1 MLRPK
6 PGWELMPVAEQPGL
20 TELLQPVRG
29 RLLSAMLLQVL
40 AALVGLL
47 PLIAVAELAPLLLAG
62 ELDVDRAGFW
72 LLAGGGALLLR
83 LLGLAAGLQ
92 ITHLADSDLQR
103 HLRQRIA
110 AHLARVPLAWLDG
123 QRQTAERVLL
133 EDVGAL
139 HQLVAHLPNNLVAA
153 LVVPLASLIYL
164 LTVSLPMTLV
174 VLAPPLVALWRLRVM
189 RTPAYHAERQRL
201 GAAMGALSTATLNF
215 VQSIAMVKSFGR
227 VERVQDDFFKAVE
240 DFGRFFSQWVERWA
254 GLGASVEVLLSPLL
268 VLALVLVGGVALIA
282 GGGLQPAQLLA
293 FALLGP
299 ALAAPVAALGH
310 GADSLVQGR
319 AAAQRISAVLSTPVL
334 AQPAFS
340 REPEGALVTFDAVD
354 FSYPDG
360 TQVLRG
366 IDLRLQPGTLT
377 ALVGDSGAGKS
388 TLATLL
394 ARFADV
400 SAGAIRIGGVDL
412 RDMDSATLYRQVAFV
427 FQEVRVLRAS
437 VLDNLRLGRPEA
449 SLAEVE
455 EAARAAQIH
464 ERICALP
471 EGYDTLLGTGV
482 QLSGGEV
489 QRLGIARAML
499 SQAPILVLDEATAAS
514 DPQSEAAIQ
523 QALSRLAA
531 GRTVLVIAH
540 RLSSIQDADQIAVLQ
555 GGQLRECGRHQALL
569 DQQGVYAGLWAAE
582 QFGAAPLT
590 RALS

>member
-1 MLRPK
+1 MA
-6 PGWELMPVAEQPGL
+6 PVAERQGL
-20 TELLQPVRG
+20 SDLLYPVRG
-29 RLLSAMLLQVL
+29 RLLAAMLLQAL
-40 AALVGLL
+40 AALMGLL
-47 PLIAVAELAPLLLAG
+47 PFIAVAELAPLLLDGA
-62 ELDVDRAGFW
+62 LDSSRAQFW
-72 LLAGGGALLLR
+72 LLAGAGALLLR
-83 LLGLAAGLQ
+83 LLGLAAALQ

-103 HLRQRIA
+103 QLRQRIA
-110 AHLARVPLAWLDG
+110 AHLARVPLAWFG
-123 QRQTAERVLL
+123 RQRETAERVLL
-133 EDVGAL
+133 DDVGAL
-139 HQLVAHLPNNLVAA
+139 HQWVAHLPNNLVAA
-153 LVVPLASLIYL
+153 LVVPLASLVYL
-164 LTVSLPMTLV
+164 LTVSGPMTLV
-174 VLAPPLVALWRLRVM
+174 VLVPPLVALWRLRVM
-189 RTPAYHAERQRL
+189 RTAAYRAERQRL
-201 GAAMGALSTATLNF
+201 GGALAGLSTATLNF

-227 VERVQDDFFKAVE
+227 VERVQNDFFSAVQ
-240 DFGRFFSQWVERWA
+240 DFGRFFSRWVERWA

-268 VLALVLVGGVALIA
+268 VLALVLVAGVPLIA
-282 GGGLQPAQLLA
+282 WGGLQPAQLLP

-310 GADSLVQGR
+310 GADALVQGR
-319 AAAQRISAVLSTPVL
+319 AAAQRISQVLGTEVL
-334 AQPAFS
+334 AQPAFA
-340 REPEGALVTFDAVD
+340 RQPEGHQVTFDAVD

-366 IDLRLQPGTLT
+366 IDLQLQPGTLT

-400 SAGAIRIGGVDL
+400 SGGAIRIGGVDL

-427 FQEVRVLRAS
+427 FQEVRLLRTS

-464 ERICALP
+464 ERISALP
-471 EGYDTLLGTGV
+471 EGYHSVLGAGV

-514 DPQSEAAIQ
+514 DPHSEAAIQ

-555 GGQLRECGRHQALL
+555 GGQLLECGAHSALL
-569 DQQGVYAGLWAAE
+569 AQQGVYAGLWAAE
-582 QFGAAPLT
+582 QFSAAPLT
-590 RALS
+590 RAEA

>member
-1 MLRPK
+1 MAVV
-6 PGWELMPVAEQPGL
+6 EHPGL
-20 TELLQPVRG
+20 TALLRPVRG
-29 RLLSAMLLQVL
+29 RLLAAMLLQVL

-62 ELDVDRAGFW
+62 QMDLERAGFW
-72 LLAGGGALLLR
+72 LLAGAGALLLR

-110 AHLARVPLAWLDG
+110 AHLARVPLAWLEG
-123 QRQTAERVLL
+123 QRHTAERVLL

-174 VLAPPLVALWRLRVM
+174 VLAPPLIALWRLRVM
-189 RTPAYHAERQRL
+189 GTPAYRAERQRL
-201 GAAMGALSTATLNF
+201 GGAMGALSTATLNF

-227 VERVQDDFFKAVE
+227 VQRVQDEFFKAVE
-240 DFGRFFSQWVERWA
+240 DFAAFFSSWVERWA

-268 VLALVLVGGVALIA
+268 VLALVLLAGVPLVAVGV
-282 GGGLQPAQLLA
+282 LQPLQLLP

-319 AAAQRISAVLSTPVL
+319 AAAQRISALLGTPLL
-334 AQPAFS
+334 AQPVCS
-340 REPEGALVTFDAVD
+340 REPDGAVVNFESVD

-360 TQVLRG
+360 SQVLHG
-366 IDLRLQPGTLT
+366 IDLCLQPGTLT

-412 RDMDSATLYRQVAFV
+412 REMDSATLYRQVAFV
-427 FQEVRVLRAS
+427 FQEVRLLRAS
-437 VLDNLRLGRPEA
+437 VLDNLRLSRPGA

-455 EAARAAQIH
+455 AAARAAQIH
-464 ERICALP
+464 DRICALP
-471 EGYDTLLGTGV
+471 QGYHSQLEEGLA
-482 QLSGGEV
+482 LSGGEI

-499 SQAPILVLDEATAAS
+499 SRAPILVLDEATAAS

-523 QALSRLAA
+523 QALSRLAQ
-531 GRTVLVIAH
+531 GRTVLVVAH
-540 RLSSIQDADQIAVLQ
+540 RLSSIQDAEQIAVLQ
-555 GGQLRECGRHQALL
+555 GGRLVECGQHQALL
-569 DQQGVYAGLWAAE
+569 ERQGVYAGLWAAE
-582 QFGAAPLT
+582 QLDAA
-590 RALS
+590 ALNGSRP

>member
-1 MLRPK
+1 MA
-6 PGWELMPVAEQPGL
+6 PVAERQGL
-20 TELLQPVRG
+20 CDLLHPVRG
-29 RLLSAMLLQVL
+29 RLLAAMLLQAL

-47 PLIAVAELAPLLLAG
+47 PFIAVAELAPLLLAG
-62 ELDVDRAGFW
+62 ELDAQRAQFW
-72 LLAGGGALLLR
+72 LLAGAAALLLR
-83 LLGLAAGLQ
+83 LLGLAAALQ

-103 HLRQRIA
+103 QLRQRIA
-110 AHLARVPLAWLDG
+110 AHLARVPLAWFG
-123 QRQTAERVLL
+123 QQRETAERALL
-133 EDVGAL
+133 DDVGAL

-153 LVVPLASLIYL
+153 LVVPLASLVYL

-174 VLAPPLVALWRLRVM
+174 VLLPPLLALWRLRVM
-189 RTPAYHAERQRL
+189 RTPAYQAERQRL
-201 GAAMGALSTATLNF
+201 GAALGDLSTATLNF

-227 VERVQDDFFKAVE
+227 AERVQADFVSAVQG
-240 DFGRFFSQWVERWA
+240 FGRFFSQWVERWA

-268 VLALVLVGGVALIA
+268 VLALVLVAGVALTAA
-282 GGGLQPAQLLA
+282 GWLHPVQLLP

-319 AAAQRISAVLSTPVL
+319 AAAQRISTVLSTPVQ

-340 REPEGALVTFDAVD
+340 REPEGHQVIFDEVA

-360 TQVLRG
+360 TQVLHG
-366 IDLRLQPGTLT
+366 IDLCLQPGTLT

-427 FQEVRVLRAS
+427 FQDVRLLRSS

-449 SLAEVE
+449 TLAEVE

-464 ERICALP
+464 SRITALP
-471 EGYDTLLGTGV
+471 QGYHTQLGSGV

-499 SQAPILVLDEATAAS
+499 GQAPILVLDEATAAS

-555 GGQLRECGRHQALL
+555 AGQLVECGRHPALL
-569 DQQGVYAGLWAAE
+569 EQQGVYAGLWAAQQFCAVETAGE
-582 QFGAAPLT
+582 QA
-590 RALS
+590 

>member
-1 MLRPK
+1 ML
-6 PGWELMPVAEQPGL
+6 PVAERQGL
-20 TELLQPVRG
+20 SSLLHPVRG
-29 RLLSAMLLQVL
+29 RLLAAMLLQAL

-47 PLIAVAELAPLLLAG
+47 PFIAVAELAPLLLAG
-62 ELDVDRAGFW
+62 ELDSRGARFW
-72 LLAGGGALLLR
+72 LLAGAAALLLR
-83 LLGLAAGLQ
+83 LLGLAAALQ

-103 HLRQRIA
+103 QLRQRIA
-110 AHLARVPLAWLDG
+110 EHLARVPLAWFG
-123 QRQTAERVLL
+123 QQRETAERVLL
-133 EDVGAL
+133 DDVAAL

-153 LVVPLASLIYL
+153 LVVPLASLVYL
-164 LTVSLPMTLV
+164 LTVNVPMTLV
-174 VLAPPLVALWRLRVM
+174 VLVPPLVALWRLRVM
-189 RTPAYHAERQRL
+189 RTAAYRGERQRL
-201 GAAMGALSTATLNF
+201 GAALGELSTATLNF

-227 VERVQDDFFKAVE
+227 VERVQNDFFGAVQG
-240 DFGRFFSQWVERWA
+240 FGRFFSQWVERWA
-254 GLGASVEVLLSPLL
+254 GLGSSVEVLLSPLL
-268 VLALVLVGGVALIA
+268 VLALVLVAGVPLLAW
-282 GGGLQPAQLLA
+282 GGLQPAHLLP

-319 AAAQRISAVLSTPVL
+319 MAAQRIRQVLDTELL
-334 AQPAFS
+334 AQPSFS
-340 REPEGALVTFDAVD
+340 RQPEGHQVTFDAVD

-366 IDLRLQPGTLT
+366 IDLQLQPGTLT

-400 SAGAIRIGGVDL
+400 SGGAIRIGGVDL

-427 FQEVRVLRAS
+427 FQEVRLLRSS

-464 ERICALP
+464 ERISALP
-471 EGYDTLLGTGV
+471 EGYHSLLGAGL

-514 DPQSEAAIQ
+514 DPHSEAAIQ

-540 RLSSIQDADQIAVLQ
+540 RLSSIQDAEQIAVLQ
-555 GGQLRECGRHQALL
+555 GGQLVECGRHQALL
-569 DQQGVYAGLWAAE
+569 AQKGVYAGLWAAE
-582 QFGAAPLT
+582 QFSATGLT
-590 RALS
+590 RADS

>member
-1 MLRPK
+1 MA
-6 PGWELMPVAEQPGL
+6 VAEPAGL
-20 TELLQPVRG
+20 AALLRPVRG
-29 RLLSAMLLQVL
+29 RLLAAMLLQVL

-62 ELDVDRAGFW
+62 ELDLERAGFW
-72 LLAGGGALLLR
+72 LLAGAGALLLR

-153 LVVPLASLIYL
+153 VVVPLASLIYL

-174 VLAPPLVALWRLRVM
+174 VLAPPLIALWRLRVM
-189 RTPAYHAERQRL
+189 RTPAYRDERQRL
-201 GAAMGALSTATLNF
+201 GGAMGALSTATLNF

-227 VERVQDDFFKAVE
+227 VQRVQDEFFKAVE
-240 DFGRFFSQWVERWA
+240 DFAGFFSRWVERWA

-268 VLALVLVGGVALIA
+268 VLALVLVAGVPLIA
-282 GGGLQPAQLLA
+282 VGVLQPLQLLP

-319 AAAQRISAVLSTPVL
+319 AAAQRISALLKTPVL
-334 AQPAFS
+334 AQPACS
-340 REPEGALVTFDAVD
+340 LEPEGAVVSFEAVD

-360 TQVLRG
+360 SQVLHG
-366 IDLRLQPGTLT
+366 IDLCLQSGTLT

-427 FQEVRVLRAS
+427 FQEVRLLRAS
-437 VLDNLRLGRPEA
+437 VLDNLRLSRPGA

-455 EAARAAQIH
+455 TAARAAQIH

-471 EGYDTLLGTGV
+471 QGYHSQLGEGL
-482 QLSGGEV
+482 QLSGGEI

-499 SQAPILVLDEATAAS
+499 SRAPILVLDEATAAS

-523 QALSRLAA
+523 QALSRLAQ
-531 GRTVLVIAH
+531 GRTVLVVAH
-540 RLSSIQDADQIAVLQ
+540 RLSSIQDAEQIAVLQ
-555 GGQLRECGRHQALL
+555 GGRLVECGRHQVLL
-569 DQQGVYAGLWAAE
+569 EQQGVYAGLWAAE
-582 QFGAAPLT
+582 QLDAA
-590 RALS
+590 ALNGSRP

>member
-1 MLRPK
+1 MAAVVERQGLSDLLR
-6 PGWELMPVAEQPGL
+6 
-20 TELLQPVRG
+20 PVRG
-29 RLLSAMLLQVL
+29 RLLAAMALQVL

-62 ELDVDRAGFW
+62 DLDVERAQFW
-72 LLAGGGALLLR
+72 LLAGAGALLLR
-83 LLGLAAGLQ
+83 LLGLAAALQ

-103 HLRQRIA
+103 QLRQRIA
-110 AHLARVPLAWLDG
+110 AHLARVPLAWFG
-123 QRQTAERVLL
+123 RQRETAERVLL
-133 EDVGAL
+133 DDVGAL

-153 LVVPLASLIYL
+153 LVVPLVSLGYL
-164 LTVSLPMTLV
+164 LSVNLPMTLV
-174 VLAPPLVALWRLRVM
+174 VLLPPLLALWRLRAM
-189 RTPAYHAERQRL
+189 RSADYREERQRL
-201 GAAMGALSTATLNF
+201 GATLGALSTATLNF

-227 VERVQDDFFKAVE
+227 VERVQDEFISAVQR
-240 DFGRFFSQWVERWA
+240 FGQFFSRWVERWA

-268 VLALVLVGGVALIA
+268 VLALVLVAGVPLVAA
-282 GGGLQPAQLLA
+282 GWLSPVQLLP

-319 AAAQRISAVLSTPVL
+319 TAAQRIATVLATPEL

-340 REPEGALVTFDAVD
+340 LEPKGHQVLFDAVD

-360 TQVLRG
+360 TRVLRG
-366 IDLRLQPGTLT
+366 VDLCLQPGTLT

-400 SAGAIRIGGVDL
+400 SGGAIRIGGVDL

-427 FQEVRVLRAS
+427 FQDVRLLRAS
-437 VLDNLRLGRPEA
+437 VIDNLRLGRPDASPAQVEA
-449 SLAEVE
+449 
-455 EAARAAQIH
+455 AARAAQIH
-464 ERICALP
+464 ERISTLA
-471 EGYDTLLGTGV
+471 EGYHTVLGGNV

-514 DPQSEAAIQ
+514 DPESEAAIQ
-523 QALSRLAA
+523 QALSQLAA

-540 RLSSIQDADQIAVLQ
+540 RLSSIQDADQIIVLQ
-555 GGQLRECGRHQALL
+555 EGRMVESGRHPVLL
-569 DQQGVYAGLWAAE
+569 ERQGVYAGLWAAE
-582 QFGAAPLT
+582 QLGAASMNGGQP
-590 RALS
+590 

>member
-29 RLLSAMLLQVL
+29 RLLAAMLLQVL

-153 LVVPLASLIYL
+153 LVV
-164 LTVSLPMTLV
+164 
-174 VLAPPLVALWRLRVM
+174 LAPPLVALWRLRVM

-227 VERVQDDFFKAVE
+227 VERVQDDFFQAVE

-282 GGGLQPAQLLA
+282 GGWLQPAQLLA

-340 REPEGALVTFDAVD
+340 REPEGALVTFDSVD

-366 IDLRLQPGTLT
+366 IDLCLQPGTLT

-471 EGYDTLLGTGV
+471 EGYHTLLGTGV

>member
-1 MLRPK
+1 MAAVVERQGLSDLLR
-6 PGWELMPVAEQPGL
+6 
-20 TELLQPVRG
+20 PVRG
-29 RLLSAMLLQVL
+29 RLLAAMVLQVL

-47 PLIAVAELAPLLLAG
+47 PLIALAELAPLLLAG
-62 ELDVDRAGFW
+62 DLDVERAQFW
-72 LLAGGGALLLR
+72 LLAGAGALLLR
-83 LLGLAAGLQ
+83 LLGLAAALQ

-103 HLRQRIA
+103 QLRQRIA
-110 AHLARVPLAWLDG
+110 AHLARVPLAWFG
-123 QRQTAERVLL
+123 RQRETAERVLL
-133 EDVGAL
+133 DDVGAL

-153 LVVPLASLIYL
+153 LVVPLVSLGYL
-164 LTVSLPMTLV
+164 LSVSLPMTLV
-174 VLAPPLVALWRLRVM
+174 VLLPPLLALWRLRAM
-189 RTPAYHAERQRL
+189 RSPDYREERQRL
-201 GAAMGALSTATLNF
+201 GATLGALSTATLNF

-227 VERVQDDFFKAVE
+227 VERVQDEFISAVQR
-240 DFGRFFSQWVERWA
+240 FGQFFSRWVERWA

-268 VLALVLVGGVALIA
+268 VLALVLVAGVPLVAADWLS
-282 GGGLQPAQLLA
+282 PVQLLP

-319 AAAQRISAVLSTPVL
+319 TAAQRIAAVLATPVL

-340 REPEGALVTFDAVD
+340 LEPKGHQVLFDAVD

-360 TQVLRG
+360 TRVLRG
-366 IDLRLQPGTLT
+366 VDLCLQPGTLT

-400 SAGAIRIGGVDL
+400 SGGAIRIGGVDL

-427 FQEVRVLRAS
+427 FQDVRLLRAS
-437 VLDNLRLGRPEA
+437 VIDNLRLGRPDASPAQVEA
-449 SLAEVE
+449 
-455 EAARAAQIH
+455 AARAAQIH
-464 ERICALP
+464 ERISALA
-471 EGYDTLLGTGV
+471 EGYHTVLDGNV

-514 DPQSEAAIQ
+514 DPESEAAIQ
-523 QALSRLAA
+523 QALSQLAA

-540 RLSSIQDADQIAVLQ
+540 RLSSIQDADQIIVLQ
-555 GGQLRECGRHQALL
+555 EGRVVESGRHPVLL
-569 DQQGVYAGLWAAE
+569 ERPGVYAGLWAAE
-582 QFGAAPLT
+582 QLGAASMNGGQP
-590 RALS
+590 